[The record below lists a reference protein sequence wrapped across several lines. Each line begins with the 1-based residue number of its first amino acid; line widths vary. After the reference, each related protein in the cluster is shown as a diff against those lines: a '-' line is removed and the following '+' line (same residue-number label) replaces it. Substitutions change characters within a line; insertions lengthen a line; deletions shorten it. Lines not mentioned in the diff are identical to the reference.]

1 MVSKINGPANM
12 KQELLRI
19 INTIRE
25 NKAQEPLKEL
35 EEGASLRAD
44 IGFDSLDL
52 AELTVRVEA
61 EFGVDVFDDGPVET
75 VAETLAK
82 IKDEQKRK

>member
-35 EEGASLRAD
+35 EENASLRAD

-52 AELTVRVEA
+52 AELTVRIEA

>member
-1 MVSKINGPANM
+1 M

-25 NKAQEPLKEL
+25 NKAQEPLEEL
-35 EEGASLRAD
+35 EENASLRAD